1 MEIQDL
7 SRNPP
12 SRTPFSEAAQRT
24 SRRGEGRLL
33 PGKRANK
40 RGETKGKNKEKKGKE
55 RKGRKGTGKQIG
67 EGGGGGKRKWN
78 EQRAVVIGRT
88 VGK

>member
-40 RGETKGKNKEKKGKE
+40 RGETKGKNKKKKE
-55 RKGRKGTGKQIG
+55 RKERKKGDGETNRGGRRGK
-67 EGGGGGKRKWN
+67 EK
-78 EQRAVVIGRT
+78 EVERAASRGNWANSR
-88 VGK
+88 